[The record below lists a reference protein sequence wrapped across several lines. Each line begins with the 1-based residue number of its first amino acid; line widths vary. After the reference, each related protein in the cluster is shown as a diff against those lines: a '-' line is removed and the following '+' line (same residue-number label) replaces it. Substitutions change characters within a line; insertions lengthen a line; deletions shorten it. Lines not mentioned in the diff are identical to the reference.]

1 MSDALARALTY
12 LPAEMAHRAAL
23 LGLKH
28 GFGPKAQ
35 TAPDPVLRTA
45 IAGIE
50 LDHPVGLA
58 AGFDKNAEVP
68 DALLR
73 AGFAFVEVGA
83 VTPRPQ
89 AGNPKPRLFRLRRDK
104 AVINRMGFNNEGLD
118 AVKARLE
125 ARQASV
131 APGVVGVNLG
141 ANKDSEDR
149 AGDYAVLLKALSGLA
164 DFFTVNVS
172 SPNTAGLRDMQT
184 GQALDALLSRVSDAR
199 WAEPVFLKLAP
210 DLEERDVAPILE
222 AVNRHR
228 VSGLIVSNT
237 TLARP
242 ESLQSRHAGEQ
253 GGLSGAPLFDRSTAL
268 LKAFRRAAGPDL
280 PIIGVG
286 GVDGAE
292 AAYAKIRA
300 GANAVQLYTALV
312 YQGPGLA
319 LKIRDGLAELLKAD
333 GFERLADAVGVDA
346 AATDQA

>member
-1 MSDALARALTY
+1 MSDLLARALTL
-12 LPAEMAHRAAL
+12 LPAEMAHRTAL
-23 LGLKH
+23 LGLKS
-28 GFGPKAQ
+28 GFGPRAAG
-35 TAPDPVLRTA
+35 APDPVLRTA
-45 IAGIE
+45 VGGIE

-58 AGFDKNAEVP
+58 AGFDKNAEAP

-73 AGFAFVEVGA
+73 AGFSFVEVGA

-89 AGNPKPRLFRLRRDK
+89 AGNPKPRLFRLRGDR

-125 ARQASV
+125 ARQADP

-149 AGDYAVLLKALSGLA
+149 AEDYAILLKALSGLA
-164 DFFTVNVS
+164 DFFTVNIS
-172 SPNTAGLRDMQT
+172 SPNTAGLRDLQT
-184 GQALDALLSRVSDAR
+184 GQALDDLLKRVNDAR

-210 DLEERDVAPILE
+210 DLEEAAIEPILE
-222 AVNRHR
+222 AVGRHR
-228 VSGLIVSNT
+228 LSGLIVSNT

-242 ESLQSRHAGEQ
+242 DSLTSRHKGEQ
-253 GGLSGAPLFDRSTAL
+253 GGLSGAPLFERSTEI

-286 GVDGAE
+286 GVNGAE

-319 LKIRDGLAELLKAD
+319 LRIRDGLADLLKAD

-346 AATDQA
+346 

>member
-1 MSDALARALTY
+1 MSDLLAKALTL
-12 LPAEMAHRAAL
+12 LPAEAAHRAAV
-23 LGLKH
+23 LGLRH
-28 GFGPKAQ
+28 GFGPKCTTPA
-35 TAPDPVLRTA
+35 DPVLSTA
-45 IAGIE
+45 VAGLE

-58 AGFDKNAEVP
+58 AGFDKNAEAP
-68 DALLR
+68 DALLT

-83 VTPRPQ
+83 VTPLPQ
-89 AGNPKPRLFRLRRDK
+89 AGNPRPRLFRLRQDH
-104 AVINRMGFNNEGLD
+104 AIINRMGFNNEGLD
-118 AVKARLE
+118 VVKARLE
-125 ARQASV
+125 ARQA
-131 APGVVGVNLG
+131 APAHGVVGVNLG
-141 ANKDSEDR
+141 ANKTSQDR

-184 GQALDALLSRVSDAR
+184 GQALDDLLKRVNDAR

-210 DLEERDVAPILE
+210 DLQDEDVAPILE
-222 AVNRHR
+222 AVTRHR

-242 ESLQSRHAGEQ
+242 DGLTSTHRAEQ
-253 GGLSGAPLFDRSTAL
+253 GGLSGAPLFERSTAL

-286 GVDGAE
+286 GVDGPD

-312 YQGPGLA
+312 YKGPSLA
-319 LKIRDGLAELLKAD
+319 VDIRDGLAERLKRD
-333 GFERLADAVGVDA
+333 GFARLADAVGVDA
-346 AATDQA
+346 HA